1 MKRRIRRSRCGSAR
15 ARSALAATAAI
26 AIIGLQGCA
35 APPTPASD
43 LPTSKSELVKM
54 ATEEGEVAWSAPKP
68 KAQMQGAIDL
78 FEEEYPGI
86 KVKFTNAK
94 APDQVSQIKVQQA
107 AKKVAI
113 DVAAAGELTV
123 PPSLKMAEGVK
134 WTDYG
139 VDASDASFDDKMIY
153 IWASPKVW
161 AYNTSQL
168 ASENAPSS
176 WEEILNTGL
185 PGNKIAVEGRASFMT
200 VWNVNESMGQADAL
214 DWAGRFAGLKP
225 HYTTNTTESEQLV
238 ESGQAAMGTSL
249 MNLALEGKDS
259 GAPVGIAPVTP
270 TSTNETFIYVPKGAP
285 HPAAAVLFSS
295 FLSSQEAQDQLA
307 EHYNSRI
314 PRNTD
319 CSTPD
324 MNEALQTLCDNDMEW
339 SSTSN
344 IDAYHSLTKFFPEAQ
359 KALGTYAG

>member
-15 ARSALAATAAI
+15 ARSAFAAIAAI

-35 APPTPASD
+35 TPPTPASD

-78 FEEEYPGI
+78 FEKEYPGI

-123 PPSLKMAEGVK
+123 PPSLEMAEAVQ
-134 WTDYG
+134 WSDYD
-139 VDASDASFDDKMIY
+139 VDASDASFDNKMIY

-168 ASENAPSS
+168 APEDVPSS
-176 WEEILNTGL
+176 WDELLETDV
-185 PGNKIAVEGRASFMT
+185 PGNKMAVEGRASFMT
-200 VWNVNESMGQADAL
+200 VWNVNKTMGQSAAL
-214 DWAGRFAGLKP
+214 TWAGRLATLQP
-225 HYTTNTTESEQLV
+225 HYTTNTTEAEQLV
-238 ESGQAAMGTSL
+238 ESGQAAIGTSL

-259 GAPVGIAPVTP
+259 GAQLDIAPVTP
-270 TSTNETFIYVPKGAP
+270 TSTNETFIYVPQGAP

-307 EHYNSRI
+307 KHYNSRI

-324 MNEALQTLCDNDMEW
+324 MNKALRTLCDNDMEW
-339 SSTSN
+339 SSTS
-344 IDAYHSLTKFFPEAQ
+344 DLDKYHSLTKFFPEAQ